1 MQPRELRS
9 LGVRALG
16 NPIADFVRF
25 RCCSSGSLKALLSR
39 DRLRIIAG
47 RPPAGLLSLSAQEA
61 PRRIR
66 TRGCSW
72 YHLISQLTLPL
83 YAAPTS
89 DSSVTGLP
97 GDFYSLQSA
106 DRAGFKISAP
116 KLLPHLRLR
125 TGLAAGEAFAV
136 LSENALPEPVS
147 LSVGRSVLLFFHAFV
162 YEYASTLPQAAAF
175 VKRNFPS
182 RHRPPASTA

>member
-1 MQPRELRS
+1 MFPRARHS
-9 LGVRALG
+9 
-16 NPIADFVRF
+16 D
-25 RCCSSGSLKALLSR
+25 
-39 DRLRIIAG
+39 
-47 RPPAGLLSLSAQEA
+47 PAGSPPVRVLSLSAQEA

-97 GDFYSLQSA
+97 GDFYSLRSA

-162 YEYASTLPQAAAF
+162 YEYASTLPQAAVF

-182 RHRPPASTA
+182 RHRPPASTAENPSHTFALSLLSRLLRSDCGIGW

>member
-1 MQPRELRS
+1 MYVRSAFTPRTSSASIRLFCGHRK
-9 LGVRALG
+9 L
-16 NPIADFVRF
+16 RF
-25 RCCSSGSLKALLSR
+25 REAH
-39 DRLRIIAG
+39 RIRTPAS
-47 RPPAGLLSLSAQEA
+47 AGLVLSLSAHRNA

-97 GDFYSLQSA
+97 GDFYSLRSS

-125 TGLAAGEAFAV
+125 TGLAAGEGFAV

>member
-1 MQPRELRS
+1 MTCNLANC
-9 LGVRALG
+9 VR
-16 NPIADFVRF
+16 
-25 RCCSSGSLKALLSR
+25 
-39 DRLRIIAG
+39 
-47 RPPAGLLSLSAQEA
+47 SLSAQEA

-97 GDFYSLQSA
+97 GDFYSLRSA
-106 DRAGFKISAP
+106 DRAVFKISAP

-182 RHRPPASTA
+182 RHSPLIFRFRNITPYIFRIFRSFSNCHFDGRITVARESSVGL